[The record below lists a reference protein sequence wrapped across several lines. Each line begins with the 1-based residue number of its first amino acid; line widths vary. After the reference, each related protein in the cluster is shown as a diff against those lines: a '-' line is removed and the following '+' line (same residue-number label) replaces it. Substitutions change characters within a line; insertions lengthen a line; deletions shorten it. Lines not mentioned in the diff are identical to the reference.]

1 MQKILASVGLFV
13 VLFAMA
19 SCNREPQ
26 VPKCEKPTFSV
37 GEYDRI
43 SIGSQTYEATIY
55 YEVMRGGG
63 EPYDPHSGS
72 RVFEHFLYTRFPGKP
87 TPIVIK
93 AQAVLEGYENSDI
106 ATETFYIDANA
117 TDPDTEFMLD
127 KTNQTLS
134 WRLRAQEV
142 EPYMI

>member
-13 VLFAMA
+13 VLFAVA
-19 SCNREPQ
+19 SCHREPK

-55 YEVMRGGG
+55 YEVMRGGD

-72 RVFEHFLYTRFPGKP
+72 RVFEHFLYTRIPGKP

-106 ATETFYIDANA
+106 ATETFHIDANA
-117 TDPDTEFMLD
+117 TDPDIWPILD
-127 KTNQTLS
+127 KSSLS
-134 WRLRAQEV
+134 KLLLAETI
-142 EPYMI
+142 EPYAI